1 MAWNSAYATAAEY
14 RSRTGKTTTGDDADI
29 LEQLT
34 AASRAIERCTFDV
47 FNKTLAGVVQLMDGR
62 GGDWLP
68 VNPSVALLESLKVDT
83 NGDGTYDATVV
94 AGDLIANPQSVDAN
108 DERPVRAYRL
118 HPKQSTITA
127 FPHRVV
133 AVEITATFGWKAVPD
148 AIREACVDLTRS
160 IRDLQLAGHTM
171 SLQNLDQAVA
181 LSPEV
186 ARVVQRLEGTYKRH
200 DLAIP
205 MPV

>member
-1 MAWNSAYATAAEY
+1 MAWNSAYATAEEY
-14 RSRTGKTTTGDDADI
+14 RARTGKTTTGDDADI

-34 AASRAIERCTFDV
+34 AASRAIEHCTLDV
-47 FNKTLAGVVQLMDGR
+47 FNLTASIALLMDGR

-68 VNPSVALLESLKVDT
+68 VNPSVVTLTTLKVDT
-83 NGDGTYDATVV
+83 NGDGTYDATVPDS
-94 AGDLIANPQSVDAN
+94 DLIARPQSVDSN
-108 DERPVRAYRL
+108 DERPIRAYQL
-118 HPKQSTITA
+118 HPNQTVISK

-133 AVEITATFGWKAVPD
+133 AVEITATFGWAAVPD
-148 AIREACVDLTRS
+148 AIREACVDLARS
-160 IRDLQLAGHTM
+160 IRDLQLAGHTA
-171 SLQNLDQAVA
+171 SLQNLDNAIA

-186 ARVVQRLEGTYKRH
+186 AMVVRRLEGAYKRN